1 MIIVVMDNK
10 ILNPKTGR
18 YVSKTGKIGKELLKE
33 QKENKC
39 SDEKIKECKKQNKIC
54 NEKSGRC
61 IKNKEPKKEEPKKK
75 EPKKEEPKKEEPK
88 KQEEPK
94 KEEPKKQE
102 SPPKKININKLKEEW
117 KSIYTNSTCLSLDI
131 INHGNNFLDVKISKT
146 QKIIGISG
154 NGTLIL
160 RKMKD
165 LALAN
170 RENTDIYLPKNFTG
184 KHYANP
190 LWNRV
195 HGYMYYLNDY
205 NVKSLSK
212 IVFTINEINK
222 KFKSYK
228 LSESLVKDNLKTHGI
243 IGIDI
248 PYDESSWVTDLMKGN
263 PLQNPILNENKQI
276 IFGKCAIS
284 TKTIEKANIY
294 LNKKLPN
301 KFNLLYPK
309 YINLRSTKTLSPLLD
324 AFIKSDY
331 KIANIAYDR
340 HARTIFKS
348 NNKLVIIDPWK
359 QVADTGTKN
368 LIKLISNLEFIK
380 RVKEQTNEGSCTA
393 VSYARTLY
401 MASEGV
407 NKLHNNIPLDYIVLS
422 SRLISKFRS

>member
-18 YVSKTGKIGKELLKE
+18 YVSKTGKIGKELLK
-33 QKENKC
+33 QLKENKC
-39 SDEKIKECKKQNKIC
+39 SEQKIKECKRQNKIC

-61 IKNKEPKKEEPKKK
+61 IKKKEES
-75 EPKKEEPKKEEPK
+75 K
-88 KQEEPK
+88 KQ
-94 KEEPKKQE
+94 EPKKQE
-102 SPPKKININKLKEEW
+102 SKKEESFPKKININKLKEEW

-131 INHGNNFLDVKISKT
+131 INHGNNFLDVKISET
-146 QKIIGISG
+146 QKIIGITG

-184 KHYANP
+184 RHYANP
-190 LWNRV
+190 LWNKV

-205 NVKSLSK
+205 NVKSLKK

-248 PYDESSWVTDLMKGN
+248 PYNESSWVTDLMKGN

-276 IFGKCAIS
+276 IFSKCAIS
-284 TKTIEKANIY
+284 TKTIEKANYYIQ
-294 LNKKLPN
+294 KKSN
-301 KFNLLYPK
+301 KFNILYPQ
-309 YINLRSTKTLSPLLD
+309 YINLRSTKTLSQQLES
-324 AFIKSDY
+324 FIKSEY
-331 KIANIAYDR
+331 IIANIAYDR
-340 HARTIFKS
+340 HARTIFK
-348 NNKLVIIDPWK
+348 NNNNIYIIDPWK
-359 QVADTGTKN
+359 QSADAGTKN
-368 LIKLISNLEFIK
+368 LIKIISNLEFIK
-380 RVKEQTNEGSCTA
+380 RKPEQTNEGSCTA

-401 MASEGV
+401 MSAEGV
-407 NKLHNNIPLDYIVLS
+407 DKLNNEIPYDYIVLA
-422 SRLISKFRS
+422 SRLISKFRT

>member
-1 MIIVVMDNK
+1 MDNK

-18 YVSKTGKIGKELLKE
+18 YVSKTGKIGKELLK
-33 QKENKC
+33 QLKENKC
-39 SDEKIKECKKQNKIC
+39 SEQKIKECKKQNKIC

-61 IKNKEPKKEEPKKK
+61 IK
-75 EPKKEEPKKEEPK
+75 
-88 KQEEPK
+88 K

-102 SPPKKININKLKEEW
+102 SLPKKININKLKEEW

-184 KHYANP
+184 RHYANP

-205 NVKSLSK
+205 NVKNLSK

-228 LSESLVKDNLKTHGI
+228 LSESLVRDNLKTHGI

-276 IFGKCAIS
+276 IFSKCAIS
-284 TKTIEKANIY
+284 TKTIEKANYYIQ
-294 LNKKLPN
+294 KKSS
-301 KFNLLYPK
+301 KFNILYPQ
-309 YINLRSTKTLSPLLD
+309 YINLRSTKTLSQQLD
-324 AFIKSDY
+324 YFIKSEY
-331 KIANIAYDR
+331 IIANIAYDR
-340 HARTIFKS
+340 HARTIFKN
-348 NNKLVIIDPWK
+348 NNKIYIIDPWK
-359 QVADTGTKN
+359 QSADAGTKN

-380 RVKEQTNEGSCTA
+380 RKPEQTNEGSCTA

-401 MASEGV
+401 MSAEGMD
-407 NKLHNNIPLDYIVLS
+407 KLNNEIPYDYIVLA

>member
-18 YVSKTGKIGKELLKE
+18 YVSKTGKIGKELLK
-33 QKENKC
+33 QLKENKC
-39 SDEKIKECKKQNKIC
+39 SEQKIKECKRQNKIC

-61 IKNKEPKKEEPKKK
+61 IKKKEES
-75 EPKKEEPKKEEPK
+75 K
-88 KQEEPK
+88 KQ
-94 KEEPKKQE
+94 EPKKQE
-102 SPPKKININKLKEEW
+102 SKKEESFPKKININKLKEEW

-131 INHGNNFLDVKISKT
+131 INHGNNFLDVKISET
-146 QKIIGISG
+146 QKIIGITG

-184 KHYANP
+184 RHYANP
-190 LWNRV
+190 LWNKV

-248 PYDESSWVTDLMKGN
+248 PYNESSWVTDLMKGN

-276 IFGKCAIS
+276 IFSKCAIS
-284 TKTIEKANIY
+284 TKTIEKANYYIQ
-294 LNKKLPN
+294 KKSN
-301 KFNLLYPK
+301 KFNILYPQ
-309 YINLRSTKTLSPLLD
+309 YINLRSTKTLSQQLES
-324 AFIKSDY
+324 FIKSEY
-331 KIANIAYDR
+331 IIANIAYDR
-340 HARTIFKS
+340 HARTIFK
-348 NNKLVIIDPWK
+348 NNNNIYIIDPWK
-359 QVADTGTKN
+359 QSADAGTKN
-368 LIKLISNLEFIK
+368 LIKIISNLEFIK
-380 RVKEQTNEGSCTA
+380 RKPEQTNEGSCTA

-401 MASEGV
+401 MSAEGV
-407 NKLHNNIPLDYIVLS
+407 DKLNNEIPYDYIVLA
-422 SRLISKFRS
+422 SRLISKFRT

>member
-18 YVSKTGKIGKELLKE
+18 YVSKTGKIGKELLK
-33 QKENKC
+33 QLKENKC
-39 SDEKIKECKKQNKIC
+39 SEQKIKECKRQNKIC

-61 IKNKEPKKEEPKKK
+61 IKKKEES
-75 EPKKEEPKKEEPK
+75 K
-88 KQEEPK
+88 KQ
-94 KEEPKKQE
+94 EPKKQE
-102 SPPKKININKLKEEW
+102 SKKEESFPKKININKLKEEW

-131 INHGNNFLDVKISKT
+131 INHGNNFLDVKISET
-146 QKIIGISG
+146 QKIIGITG

-184 KHYANP
+184 RHYANP
-190 LWNRV
+190 LWNKV

-205 NVKSLSK
+205 NVKSLKK

-248 PYDESSWVTDLMKGN
+248 PYNESSWVTDLMKGN

-276 IFGKCAIS
+276 IFSKCAIS
-284 TKTIEKANIY
+284 TKTIEKANYYIQ
-294 LNKKLPN
+294 KKSN
-301 KFNLLYPK
+301 KFNILYPQ
-309 YINLRSTKTLSPLLD
+309 YINLRSTKTLSQQLES
-324 AFIKSDY
+324 FIKSEY
-331 KIANIAYDR
+331 IIANIAYDR
-340 HARTIFKS
+340 HARTIFK
-348 NNKLVIIDPWK
+348 NNNNIYIIDPWK
-359 QVADTGTKN
+359 QSADAGTKN
-368 LIKLISNLEFIK
+368 LIKIISNLEFIK
-380 RVKEQTNEGSCTA
+380 RKPEQTNEGSCTA

-401 MASEGV
+401 MSAEGV
-407 NKLHNNIPLDYIVLS
+407 DKLNNEIPYDYIVLA
-422 SRLISKFRS
+422 SRLISKFRIYKKKT

>member
-1 MIIVVMDNK
+1 MDNK

-18 YVSKTGKIGKELLKE
+18 YVSKTGKIGKELLK
-33 QKENKC
+33 QLKENKC
-39 SDEKIKECKKQNKIC
+39 SDEKIKECKKQNKID

-61 IKNKEPKKEEPKKK
+61 IKKKK
-75 EPKKEEPKKEEPK
+75 EPKKEEPKK
-88 KQEEPK
+88 
-94 KEEPKKQE
+94 QE
-102 SPPKKININKLKEEW
+102 SLPKKININKLKEEW
-117 KSIYTNSTCLSLDI
+117 KLVYTNSTCLSLDI

-146 QKIIGISG
+146 QKIIGITGS
-154 NGTLIL
+154 GTLIL

-184 KHYANP
+184 RHYANP
-190 LWNRV
+190 LWNKV

-205 NVKSLSK
+205 NVKNLSK

-248 PYDESSWVTDLMKGN
+248 PYNESSWVTNLMKGN

-276 IFGKCAIS
+276 IFSKCAIS
-284 TKTIEKANIY
+284 TKTIEKANYYIQ
-294 LNKKLPN
+294 KKSS
-301 KFNLLYPK
+301 KFNILYPQ
-309 YINLRSTKTLSPLLD
+309 YINLRSTKTLSQQLES
-324 AFIKSDY
+324 FIKSEY
-331 KIANIAYDR
+331 IIANIAYDR
-340 HARTIFKS
+340 HARTIFKN
-348 NNKLVIIDPWK
+348 NNKIYIIDPWK
-359 QVADTGTKN
+359 QSADAGTKN

-380 RVKEQTNEGSCTA
+380 RKPEQTNEGSCTA

-401 MASEGV
+401 MSAEGV
-407 NKLHNNIPLDYIVLS
+407 DKLNNEIPYDYIVLA
-422 SRLISKFRS
+422 SRLISKFRT

>member
-18 YVSKTGKIGKELLKE
+18 YVSKTGKIGKELLK
-33 QKENKC
+33 QLKENKC
-39 SDEKIKECKKQNKIC
+39 SEQKIKECKRQNKIC

-61 IKNKEPKKEEPKKK
+61 IKKKEES
-75 EPKKEEPKKEEPK
+75 K
-88 KQEEPK
+88 KQ
-94 KEEPKKQE
+94 EPKKQE
-102 SPPKKININKLKEEW
+102 SKKEESFPKKININKLKEEW

-146 QKIIGISG
+146 QKIIGITG

-184 KHYANP
+184 RHYANP
-190 LWNRV
+190 LWNKV

-205 NVKSLSK
+205 NVKSLKK

-248 PYDESSWVTDLMKGN
+248 PYNESSWVTDLMKGN

-276 IFGKCAIS
+276 IFSKCAIS
-284 TKTIEKANIY
+284 TKTIEKANYYIQ
-294 LNKKLPN
+294 KKSN
-301 KFNLLYPK
+301 KFNILYPQ
-309 YINLRSTKTLSPLLD
+309 YINLRSTKTLSQQLES
-324 AFIKSDY
+324 FIKSEY
-331 KIANIAYDR
+331 IIANIAYDR
-340 HARTIFKS
+340 HARTIFK
-348 NNKLVIIDPWK
+348 NNNNIYIIDPWK
-359 QVADTGTKN
+359 QSADAGTKN
-368 LIKLISNLEFIK
+368 LIKIISNLEFIK
-380 RVKEQTNEGSCTA
+380 RKPEQTNEGSCTA

-401 MASEGV
+401 MSAEGV
-407 NKLHNNIPLDYIVLS
+407 DKLNNEIPYDYIVLA
-422 SRLISKFRS
+422 SRLISKFRT

>member
-18 YVSKTGKIGKELLKE
+18 YVSKTGKIGKELLK
-33 QKENKC
+33 QLKENKC
-39 SDEKIKECKKQNKIC
+39 SEQKIKECKRQNKIC

-61 IKNKEPKKEEPKKK
+61 IKKKEES
-75 EPKKEEPKKEEPK
+75 K
-88 KQEEPK
+88 KQ
-94 KEEPKKQE
+94 EPKKQE
-102 SPPKKININKLKEEW
+102 SKKEESFPKKININKLKEEW

-131 INHGNNFLDVKISKT
+131 INHGNNFLDVKISET
-146 QKIIGISG
+146 QKIIGITG

-184 KHYANP
+184 RHYANP
-190 LWNRV
+190 LWNKV

-205 NVKSLSK
+205 NVKNLSK

-248 PYDESSWVTDLMKGN
+248 PYNESSWVTDLMKGN

-276 IFGKCAIS
+276 IFSKCAIS
-284 TKTIEKANIY
+284 TKTIEKANYYIQ
-294 LNKKLPN
+294 KKSN
-301 KFNLLYPK
+301 KFNILYPQ
-309 YINLRSTKTLSPLLD
+309 YINLRSTKTLSQQLES
-324 AFIKSDY
+324 FIKSEY
-331 KIANIAYDR
+331 IIANIAYDR
-340 HARTIFKS
+340 HARTIFK
-348 NNKLVIIDPWK
+348 NNNNIYIIDPWK
-359 QVADTGTKN
+359 QSADAGTKN
-368 LIKLISNLEFIK
+368 LIKIISNLEFIK
-380 RVKEQTNEGSCTA
+380 RKPEQTNEGSCTA

-401 MASEGV
+401 MSAEGV
-407 NKLHNNIPLDYIVLS
+407 DKLNNEIPYDYIVLA
-422 SRLISKFRS
+422 SRLKSKFRT

>member
-1 MIIVVMDNK
+1 M
-10 ILNPKTGR
+10 
-18 YVSKTGKIGKELLKE
+18 LL
-33 QKENKC
+33 QRFF
-39 SDEKIKECKKQNKIC
+39 DLLVITL
-54 NEKSGRC
+54 
-61 IKNKEPKKEEPKKK
+61 P
-75 EPKKEEPKKEEPK
+75 
-88 KQEEPK
+88 
-94 KEEPKKQE
+94 
-102 SPPKKININKLKEEW
+102 L
-117 KSIYTNSTCLSLDI
+117 
-131 INHGNNFLDVKISKT
+131 ISKT

-184 KHYANP
+184 RHYANP

-205 NVKSLSK
+205 NVKNLSK

-276 IFGKCAIS
+276 IFSKCAIS
-284 TKTIEKANIY
+284 TKTIEKANYYIQ
-294 LNKKLPN
+294 KKSS
-301 KFNLLYPK
+301 KFNILYPQ
-309 YINLRSTKTLSPLLD
+309 YINLRSTKTLSQQLD
-324 AFIKSDY
+324 SFIKSEY
-331 KIANIAYDR
+331 IIANIAYDR
-340 HARTIFKS
+340 HARTIFKN
-348 NNKLVIIDPWK
+348 NNKIYIIDPWK
-359 QVADTGTKN
+359 QSADAGTKN

-380 RVKEQTNEGSCTA
+380 RNPEQTNEGSCTA

-401 MASEGV
+401 MSAEGMD
-407 NKLHNNIPLDYIVLS
+407 KLNNEIPYDYIVLA
-422 SRLISKFRS
+422 SRLISKFRHKYKKY

>member
-1 MIIVVMDNK
+1 MDDK

-18 YVSKTGKIGKELLKE
+18 YVSKTGKIGKELLK
-33 QKENKC
+33 QENKEQTKC
-39 SDEKIKECKKQNKIC
+39 SNQKINECQKKNKIC
-54 NEKSGRC
+54 NERSGRC
-61 IKNKEPKKEEPKKK
+61 IIKKELSKK
-75 EPKKEEPKKEEPK
+75 ESPRKD
-88 KQEEPK
+88 
-94 KEEPKKQE
+94 
-102 SPPKKININKLKEEW
+102 PPKKININKLKDDW
-117 KSIYTNSTCLSLDI
+117 KSIYNNSNSLSLDI

-184 KHYANP
+184 RNYANP

-205 NVKSLSK
+205 NLKNLSK

-228 LSESLVKDNLKTHGI
+228 LSESLVKDSIKTHGI

-248 PYDESSWVTDLMKGN
+248 PYNESSWVTDLIKGN
-263 PLQNPILNENKQI
+263 PLQNPILNENKEI
-276 IFGKCAIS
+276 IFSKCAIS
-284 TKTIEKANIY
+284 TKTIEKANYYIE
-294 LNKKLPN
+294 KKSN
-301 KFNLLYPK
+301 KFKLLYPK
-309 YINLRSTKTLSPLLD
+309 YINLRSTKTLSQQLD
-324 AFIKSDY
+324 SFIKSDY
-331 KIANIAYDR
+331 IIANIAYDR
-340 HARTIFKS
+340 HARTIFKN
-348 NNKLVIIDPWK
+348 NNKIYIIDPWK
-359 QVADTGTKN
+359 QYADGGTKN

-380 RVKEQTNEGSCTA
+380 RKPEQTNEGSCTA

-401 MASEGV
+401 MTVEGMD
-407 NKLHNNIPLDYIVLS
+407 KLNNEIPLDYIVLA
-422 SRLISKFRS
+422 SRLISKFRT

>member
-18 YVSKTGKIGKELLKE
+18 YVSKTGKIGKELLK
-33 QKENKC
+33 QLKENKC
-39 SDEKIKECKKQNKIC
+39 SEQKIKECKRQNKIC

-61 IKNKEPKKEEPKKK
+61 IKKKEES
-75 EPKKEEPKKEEPK
+75 K
-88 KQEEPK
+88 KQ
-94 KEEPKKQE
+94 EPKKQE
-102 SPPKKININKLKEEW
+102 SKKEESFPKKININKLKEEW

-146 QKIIGISG
+146 QKIIGITG

-184 KHYANP
+184 RHYANP
-190 LWNRV
+190 LWNKV

-248 PYDESSWVTDLMKGN
+248 PYNESSWVTDLMKGN

-276 IFGKCAIS
+276 IFSKCAIS
-284 TKTIEKANIY
+284 TKTIEKANYYIQ
-294 LNKKLPN
+294 KKSN
-301 KFNLLYPK
+301 KFNILYPQ
-309 YINLRSTKTLSPLLD
+309 YINLRSTKTLSQQLES
-324 AFIKSDY
+324 FIKSEY
-331 KIANIAYDR
+331 IIANIAYDR
-340 HARTIFKS
+340 HARTIFK
-348 NNKLVIIDPWK
+348 NNNNIYIIDPWK
-359 QVADTGTKN
+359 QSADAGTKN
-368 LIKLISNLEFIK
+368 LIKIISNLEFIK
-380 RVKEQTNEGSCTA
+380 RKPEQTNEGSCTA

-401 MASEGV
+401 MSAEGV
-407 NKLHNNIPLDYIVLS
+407 DKLNNEIPYDYIVLA
-422 SRLISKFRS
+422 SRLISKFRT

>member
-1 MIIVVMDNK
+1 MDNK

-18 YVSKTGKIGKELLKE
+18 YVSKTGKIGKELLK
-33 QKENKC
+33 QLKENKC

-61 IKNKEPKKEEPKKK
+61 IKKKE

-88 KQEEPK
+88 KQEPKKQVEPKKEEPK

-102 SPPKKININKLKEEW
+102 SLPKKININKLKEEW
-117 KSIYTNSTCLSLDI
+117 KLVYTNSTCLSLDI

-146 QKIIGISG
+146 QKIIGITGS
-154 NGTLIL
+154 GTLIL

-184 KHYANP
+184 RHYANP
-190 LWNRV
+190 LWNKV

-205 NVKSLSK
+205 NVKNLSK

-248 PYDESSWVTDLMKGN
+248 PYNESSWVTNLMKGN

-276 IFGKCAIS
+276 IFSKCAIS
-284 TKTIEKANIY
+284 TKTIEKANYYIQ
-294 LNKKLPN
+294 KKSN
-301 KFNLLYPK
+301 KFNILYPQ
-309 YINLRSTKTLSPLLD
+309 YINLRSTKTLSQQLES
-324 AFIKSDY
+324 FIKSEY
-331 KIANIAYDR
+331 IIANIAYDR
-340 HARTIFKS
+340 HARTIFKN
-348 NNKLVIIDPWK
+348 NNKIYIIDPWK
-359 QVADTGTKN
+359 QSADAGTKN

-380 RVKEQTNEGSCTA
+380 RKPEQTNEGSCTA

-401 MASEGV
+401 MSAEGV
-407 NKLHNNIPLDYIVLS
+407 DKLNNEIPYDYIVLA
-422 SRLISKFRS
+422 SRLISKFRT

>member
-18 YVSKTGKIGKELLKE
+18 YVSKTGKIGKELLK
-33 QKENKC
+33 QLKENKC
-39 SDEKIKECKKQNKIC
+39 SEQKIKECKRQNKIC

-61 IKNKEPKKEEPKKK
+61 IKKKEES
-75 EPKKEEPKKEEPK
+75 K
-88 KQEEPK
+88 KQ
-94 KEEPKKQE
+94 EPKKQE
-102 SPPKKININKLKEEW
+102 SKKEESFPKKININKLKEEW

-146 QKIIGISG
+146 QKIIGITG

-184 KHYANP
+184 RLYANP
-190 LWNRV
+190 LWNKV

-248 PYDESSWVTDLMKGN
+248 PYNESSWVTDLMKGN

-276 IFGKCAIS
+276 IFSKCAIS
-284 TKTIEKANIY
+284 TKTIEKANYYIQ
-294 LNKKLPN
+294 KKSN
-301 KFNLLYPK
+301 KFNILYPQ
-309 YINLRSTKTLSPLLD
+309 YINLRSTKTLSQQLES
-324 AFIKSDY
+324 FIKSEY
-331 KIANIAYDR
+331 IIANIAYDR
-340 HARTIFKS
+340 HARTIFK
-348 NNKLVIIDPWK
+348 NNNNIYIIDPWK
-359 QVADTGTKN
+359 QSADAGTKN
-368 LIKLISNLEFIK
+368 LIKIISNLEFIK
-380 RVKEQTNEGSCTA
+380 RKPEQTNEGSCTA

-401 MASEGV
+401 MSAEGV
-407 NKLHNNIPLDYIVLS
+407 DKLNNEIPYDYIVLA
-422 SRLISKFRS
+422 SRLISKFRT

>member
-1 MIIVVMDNK
+1 MDNK

-18 YVSKTGKIGKELLKE
+18 YVSKTGKIGKELLK
-33 QKENKC
+33 QLKENKC
-39 SDEKIKECKKQNKIC
+39 SEQKIKECKRQNKIC

-61 IKNKEPKKEEPKKK
+61 IKKKEES
-75 EPKKEEPKKEEPK
+75 K
-88 KQEEPK
+88 KQ
-94 KEEPKKQE
+94 EPKKQE
-102 SPPKKININKLKEEW
+102 SKKEESFPKKININKLKEEW

-131 INHGNNFLDVKISKT
+131 INHGNNFLDVKISET
-146 QKIIGISG
+146 QKIIGITG

-184 KHYANP
+184 RLYANP
-190 LWNRV
+190 LWNKV

-248 PYDESSWVTDLMKGN
+248 PYNESSWVTDLMKGN

-276 IFGKCAIS
+276 IFSKCAIS
-284 TKTIEKANIY
+284 TKTIEKANYYIQ
-294 LNKKLPN
+294 KKSN
-301 KFNLLYPK
+301 KFNILYPQ
-309 YINLRSTKTLSPLLD
+309 YINLRSTKTLSQQLES
-324 AFIKSDY
+324 FIKSEY
-331 KIANIAYDR
+331 IIANIAYDR
-340 HARTIFKS
+340 HARTIFK
-348 NNKLVIIDPWK
+348 NNNNIYIIDPWK
-359 QVADTGTKN
+359 QSADAGTKN
-368 LIKLISNLEFIK
+368 LIKIISNLEFIK
-380 RVKEQTNEGSCTA
+380 RKPEQTNEGSCTA

-401 MASEGV
+401 MSAEGV
-407 NKLHNNIPLDYIVLS
+407 DKLNNEIPYDYIVLA
-422 SRLISKFRS
+422 SRLISKFRT

>member
-1 MIIVVMDNK
+1 MDNK

-18 YVSKTGKIGKELLKE
+18 YVSKTGKIGKELLK
-33 QKENKC
+33 QLKENKC
-39 SDEKIKECKKQNKIC
+39 SEQKIKECKKQNKIC

-61 IKNKEPKKEEPKKK
+61 IK
-75 EPKKEEPKKEEPK
+75 
-88 KQEEPK
+88 K

-102 SPPKKININKLKEEW
+102 SLPKKININKLKEEW

-184 KHYANP
+184 RHYANP

-205 NVKSLSK
+205 NVKNLSK

-228 LSESLVKDNLKTHGI
+228 LSESLVRDNLKTHGI

-276 IFGKCAIS
+276 IFSKCAIS
-284 TKTIEKANIY
+284 TKTIEKANYYIQ
-294 LNKKLPN
+294 KKSS
-301 KFNLLYPK
+301 KFNILYPQ
-309 YINLRSTKTLSPLLD
+309 YINLRSTKTLSQQLD
-324 AFIKSDY
+324 YFIKSEY
-331 KIANIAYDR
+331 IIANIAYDR
-340 HARTIFKS
+340 HARTIFKN
-348 NNKLVIIDPWK
+348 NNKIYIIDPWK
-359 QVADTGTKN
+359 QSADAGTKN

-380 RVKEQTNEGSCTA
+380 RKPEQTNEGSCTA

-401 MASEGV
+401 MSVEGMD
-407 NKLHNNIPLDYIVLS
+407 KLNNEIPYDYIVLA